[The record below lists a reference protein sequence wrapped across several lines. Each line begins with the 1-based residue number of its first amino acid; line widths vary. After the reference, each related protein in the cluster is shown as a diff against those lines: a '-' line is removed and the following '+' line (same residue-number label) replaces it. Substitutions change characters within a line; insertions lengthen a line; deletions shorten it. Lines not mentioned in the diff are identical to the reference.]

1 MFRVQQEWPPR
12 IDELQREMERF
23 FDRFGRGT
31 RPRVVFSECVW
42 APHVDVYDTG
52 DNAIVLVDL
61 AGVPR
66 EQIQIAVEREQ
77 LTLSGDRRPPHQMEG
92 RTIHALEVP
101 YGAFKRTIYLPF
113 AVDAARADA
122 AYRDGFLESPCR
134 GSSRKSH
141 GGCPSV
147 HRAAKRMIEEE
158 PRRTRRLTLKIR
170 RVTTHRVSVQGQ

>member
-23 FDRFGRGT
+23 FDRFSHGT

-52 DNAIVLVDL
+52 ENAIVLVDL

-66 EQIQIAVEREQ
+66 EQIQIAVERDQ
-77 LTLSGDRRPPHQMEG
+77 LTLSGERRPPHQMEG

-122 AYRDGFLESPCR
+122 AYRDGFLQITLPR
-134 GSSRKSH
+134 
-141 GGCPSV
+141 
-147 HRAAKRMIEEE
+147 IEPQE
-158 PRRTRRLTLKIR
+158 PRRVPIR
-170 RVTTHRVSVQGQ
+170 TPERPNA